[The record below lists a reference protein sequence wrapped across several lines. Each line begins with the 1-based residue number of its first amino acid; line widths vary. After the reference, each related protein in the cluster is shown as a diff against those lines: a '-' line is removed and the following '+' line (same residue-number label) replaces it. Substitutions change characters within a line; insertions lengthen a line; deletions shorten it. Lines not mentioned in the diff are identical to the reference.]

1 MIIANGKCTREHN
14 ESLPLTTKMH
24 LSLMIKMN
32 NELNIKAKATIYY
45 EFQFLCFFHIKIIS
59 LFSIVLKVNKNYIC
73 SPHYC

>member
-1 MIIANGKCTREHN
+1 MSNVNGQWTTQKHIHRMIIANGKCTREHN

-45 EFQFLCFFHIKIIS
+45 
-59 LFSIVLKVNKNYIC
+59 
-73 SPHYC
+73 